1 MRLKGKSIIITGGGS
16 GIGLACTQLF
26 SDEGAQVAIFGRRED
41 RLNATVK
48 KIGSQ
53 LLTVTGNLTVNSD
66 LDNLVSKTLDAF
78 GKIDIVVNNGGIFAG
93 SPIHETNDKEWDRI
107 MNTNIKSACQLT

>member
-53 LLTVTGNLTVNSD
+53 LLTVTGGPD
-66 LDNLVSKTLDAF
+66 D
-78 GKIDIVVNNGGIFAG
+78 
-93 SPIHETNDKEWDRI
+93 
-107 MNTNIKSACQLT
+107 

>member
-53 LLTVTGNLTVNSD
+53 LLTVTGDLTINSD

-93 SPIHETNDKEWDRI
+93 SPIHETNDKE
-107 MNTNIKSACQLT
+107 